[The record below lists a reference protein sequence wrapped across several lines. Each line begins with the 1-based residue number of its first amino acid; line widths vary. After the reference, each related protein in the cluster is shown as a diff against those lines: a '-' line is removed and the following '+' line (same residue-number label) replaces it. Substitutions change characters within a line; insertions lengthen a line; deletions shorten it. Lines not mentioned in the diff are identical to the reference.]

1 MLISWLGMTT
11 VAIYSARYMRDSWPH
26 TTVMGLKIWFH
37 VGPKFLKFFQPN
49 FKFSLQIHRTL
60 NFLAVI
66 LMVASIVFIVWNKGT
81 WTGPWFGMAKIG
93 APEWHSLVN

>member
-37 VGPKFLKFFQPN
+37 VGPKFLKFF
-49 FKFSLQIHRTL
+49 
-60 NFLAVI
+60 
-66 LMVASIVFIVWNKGT
+66 
-81 WTGPWFGMAKIG
+81 
-93 APEWHSLVN
+93 